1 MRPTGISSPHAWIT
15 GEAEYR
21 RRATDA
27 FTRLLAQI
35 RRDSL
40 SYIFRV
46 EVRASGGDVLP
57 PASSPVS
64 DRLPLGRGGPLG

>member
-1 MRPTGISSPHAWIT
+1 M
-15 GEAEYR
+15 AEYR

-64 DRLPLGRGGPLG
+64 D